1 MKSTTTSRTHPSILL
16 SWYFL
21 CCLLLFTVRDSFA
34 DEKTF
39 PKTNLARDIILLTN
53 SSTDTNLLADTIF
66 VTKTLSTAQ
75 SLMDWGLM
83 HYANELLQITSKR
96 FEHIASDESI
106 LVFAQLKLISG
117 ENTTDLESLKNYLL
131 LAERLNNTEHQQFGY
146 ALILKY
152 FRSRDE
158 LHRAQ
163 LYYNVANQRIK
174 NQVLKLPILL
184 EMRLLEQ
191 DLKSKSVLRELINKK
206 LESEFIQTVNSWYL
220 IEYLKLADTSDR
232 FLIDHLFTLPQ
243 IMQDKLLYAVILQ
256 KNAQFTV
263 SNTPEKSYKNFLIT
277 DSIFREAALINQIYK
292 TELADQIDKLQ
303 AEQNLPEHRQYI
315 NWKIFLL
322 SLIAVLIVFIIWY
335 LFKQKKVAK
344 NKTLN
349 IIKSINHLKEKLQLA
364 KVQIDER
371 VRSREIS
378 IESEIKEIE
387 MLDKILKNTLKNA
400 EEANFQKNAFMA
412 NMSHE
417 IRTPLNG
424 ILGFSSLLGMELAKM
439 DEPELFEYSS
449 SIKKSGDKLLHLLNN
464 IIDISRLQAN
474 DIALRPQYFSLK
486 QVLDEVL
493 KEYTLKANDKGLI
506 LLNDTQTSI
515 QINTDIQILKRIL
528 SELIDN
534 CIKYTNKG
542 YVKLF
547 AEKYTE
553 KELIKI
559 VLSDTGQGI
568 DQTFLDNI
576 FEPFKQDKQG
586 YSRQYQGAGL
596 GLPLVKSM
604 TELLGGQFD
613 IRSEKVKGTTIT
625 ILLPFN
631 FKQVTS
637 EASIAQNLTSKTG
650 LLKSENP
657 FILLVEDD
665 LPNRIVIAKFL
676 ERFGSVVQAGNGE
689 ETILLIKESIRNAE
703 IFDLILMDINLPAPW
718 DGIILMQY
726 IRENYPQYQ
735 NIPFVAQT
743 AYGMSGDEQRFLE
756 AGFDAYIAKPI
767 SFEELQLILTKQVD

>member
-1 MKSTTTSRTHPSILL
+1 MSMKPTTTNRTHPSILL
-16 SWYFL
+16 FL

-39 PKTNLARDIILLTN
+39 PKTSLARDIILLTN
-53 SSTDTNLLADTIF
+53 SSTDTNLLADKIF
-66 VTKTLSTAQ
+66 ETKTLSTAQ

-83 HYANELLQITSKR
+83 HYANEMLQITSNR
-96 FEHIASDESI
+96 FEHIASDKSKLI
-106 LVFAQLKLISG
+106 FTQLKLISG
-117 ENTTDLESLKNYLL
+117 KYTTDLESLKNYLL

-146 ALILKY
+146 ALIFKY
-152 FRSRDE
+152 FRSKNE
-158 LHRAQ
+158 TNRAQ
-163 LYYNVANQRIK
+163 RYYKVVKQELE
-174 NQVLKLPILL
+174 NQVLSLPIML
-184 EMRLLEQ
+184 EMRLLDQ
-191 DLKSKSVLRELINKK
+191 DLKSKAALRELISKK
-206 LESEFIQTVNSWYL
+206 FESELIQRVNSWYL
-220 IEYLKLADTSDR
+220 TEYLKLAETSDHL
-232 FLIDHLFTLPQ
+232 LIDHLFTLPQ
-243 IMQDKLLYAVILQ
+243 IMQDKLLYAVIWQ
-256 KNAQFTV
+256 KKAQFTV
-263 SNTPEKSYKNFLIT
+263 SNTPEKSFKNFLVA
-277 DSIFREAALINQIYK
+277 DSIFREAALISQLYE

-303 AEQNLPEHRQYI
+303 AEQNLSEHRQYL
-315 NWKIFLL
+315 NWKIILL
-322 SLIAVLIVFIIWY
+322 SLITVLIVFILWY
-335 LFKQKKVAK
+335 LFKLKKAAK

-349 IIKSINHLKEKLQLA
+349 INNSINQLKKKLQLA
-364 KVQIDER
+364 KVHIDER

-378 IESEIKEIE
+378 IENEIKEIE
-387 MLDKILKNTLKNA
+387 MLDKILKSTLKNA

-474 DIALRPQYFSLK
+474 DIALKPQYFSMK
-486 QVLDEVL
+486 QVMDEVL
-493 KEYTLKANDKGLI
+493 KEYTLKANDKGLT

-515 QINTDIQILKRIL
+515 KINTDEQILKRIL

-547 AEKYTE
+547 AEKNTE
-553 KELIKI
+553 KELIKM

-596 GLPLVKSM
+596 GLPLAKSM

-613 IRSEKVKGTTIT
+613 IKSEKVKGTTIT
-625 ILLPFN
+625 ITLPVN
-631 FKQVTS
+631 YKQETT
-637 EASIAQNLTSKTG
+637 EANIDQNLTSKTG

-657 FILLVEDD
+657 LILLVEDD
-665 LPNRIVIAKFL
+665 LPNSIVISKFL

-689 ETILLIKESIRNAE
+689 ETISLIKESIRNAE

-756 AGFDAYIAKPI
+756 AGFEAYIAKPI
-767 SFEELQLILTKQVD
+767 SFEELQFILTKQVD